1 MRVALIHSYY
11 RSDIPSGENVVVD
24 AQAKVLIEAG
34 HEVQVIGRYSDH
46 EIDKRLYVVK
56 SAATVA
62 TGWGPSPLEQIEAFR
77 PDVVHVHNLFPNFGT
92 GWLKQVEVPLV
103 ATVHNFRPVCSAT
116 NLLRNGQYCDLC
128 PTKGSHHAVLNSCYR
143 NSKLATIPLAI
154 ATRKSSLPP
163 VFDRADALIFLS
175 NRSRAIYDALK
186 MGIAD
191 KSRTIPNFIDPPSL
205 AKNKRQSASTDP
217 WVYVGR
223 LSSEK
228 GILELIRAWP
238 ENRPL
243 QILGDGPLR
252 KACEQ
257 ASEGKAITFHGLVG
271 RNQLFVTLNESR
283 GLVFPSLW
291 TEMYALVY
299 LEACVAGLPTL
310 ALAGNS
316 VADDVIEGATGV
328 VFDSFE
334 SVEEGIATMEKGY
347 ERFSE
352 AALKRFAER
361 YSRNIWL
368 QETVNLYEE
377 LVSSDLPPRPKTLW
391 KRLPP

>member
-1 MRVALIHSYY
+1 MRIALVHSYY
-11 RSDIPSGENVVVD
+11 RSEVPSGENIVVD
-24 AQAKVLIEAG
+24 AQAKVLSEAG
-34 HEVQVIGRYSDH
+34 HEVQIIGRHSDD
-46 EIDKRLYVVK
+46 EIDKRFYAVK

-62 TGWGPSPLEQIEAFR
+62 TGWGPSPLEQIEAFH

-92 GWLKQVEVPLV
+92 RWLSQVDVPLV
-103 ATVHNFRPVCSAT
+103 ATVHNFRPVCSAGS
-116 NLLRNGQYCDLC
+116 LLRNGQYCDLC

-175 NRSRAIYDALK
+175 YRSRAIYDALQ

-205 AKNKRQSASTDP
+205 TKNKRESSSTDP

-238 ENRPL
+238 PNL
-243 QILGDGPLR
+243 ALSVLGDGPLR
-252 KACEQ
+252 GHCES
-257 ASEGKAITFHGLVG
+257 AALGKKVSFHGMVG
-271 RNQLFVTLNESR
+271 RNQLFSELLRSR
-283 GLVFPSLW
+283 GLVFPSLSS
-291 TEMYALVY
+291 ENSSLVY
-299 LEACVAGLPTL
+299 LEALAFGLPTL

-316 VADDVIEGATGV
+316 AADDVSEAGTGV
-328 VFDSFE
+328 VIDSLDGIDRGI
-334 SVEEGIATMEKGY
+334 EEIETQHEHFVAAARH
-347 ERFSE
+347 RFHS
-352 AALKRFAER
+352 R
-361 YSRNIWL
+361 YSRDVWL
-368 QETVNLYEE
+368 SDTLRVYDEV
-377 LVSSDLPPRPKTLW
+377 VSMARH
-391 KRLPP
+391 RGVG